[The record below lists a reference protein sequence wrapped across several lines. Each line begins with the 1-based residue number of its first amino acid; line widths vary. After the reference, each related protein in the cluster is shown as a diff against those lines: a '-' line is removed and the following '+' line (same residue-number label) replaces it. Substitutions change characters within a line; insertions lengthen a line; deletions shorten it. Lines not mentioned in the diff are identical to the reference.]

1 MRDADG
7 RCVVIA
13 LFGFAAVIVGAVSAV
28 GLALAGCDT
37 GGAWLLAGCGVVV
50 VAVAHRAPRWWP

>member
-1 MRDADG
+1 MT
-7 RCVVIA
+7 A
-13 LFGFAAVIVGAVSAV
+13 LLGFALVIVGAVSAV

-37 GGAWLLAGCGVVV
+37 GGAWLLAGCGVAV